1 MTKKPSFPRF
11 FLLLILWWLAQLR
24 ECRSTEWAAMSFN
37 LSWTTNQD
45 LKKTW
50 WDHASCGQNLFSVQ
64 MIALLGGKVNPWP
77 CIRHPYKPVGRGHKR
92 TSDIVQKEWGYISG
106 EPSHPDSEI
115 RGGRSQKKLFQP
127 FGPQFGLKIKG
138 GLAPLCPSPR
148 SATVQRPWCHGLI
161 RPEERWDQRWAK
173 EDA

>member
-11 FLLLILWWLAQLR
+11 FLLLILWWLAQLK

-92 TSDIVQKEWGYISG
+92 TSDIVQKEWGTSVGNPVIQTL
-106 EPSHPDSEI
+106 
-115 RGGRSQKKLFQP
+115 R
-127 FGPQFGLKIKG
+127 
-138 GLAPLCPSPR
+138 
-148 SATVQRPWCHGLI
+148 
-161 RPEERWDQRWAK
+161 
-173 EDA
+173 